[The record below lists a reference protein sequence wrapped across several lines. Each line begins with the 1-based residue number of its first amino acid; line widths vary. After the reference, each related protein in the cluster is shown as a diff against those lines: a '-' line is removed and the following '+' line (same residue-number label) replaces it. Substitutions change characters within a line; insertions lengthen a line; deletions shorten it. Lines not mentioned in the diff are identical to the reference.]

1 MNYPRIQLLA
11 GAVALLALARVP
23 MLAQSAQEEQ
33 NQKTAMSWYREM
45 IQFGHVDQASKYMA
59 DDYIEHD
66 PRISG
71 GKAGFVRYYQNP
83 SSRPA
88 EAAPITSF
96 SQGDYVVIVWSRDD
110 KDPKTST
117 PYKYTTYDVVRIKNG
132 KIQEHW
138 NNAKQNTRW

>member
-1 MNYPRIQLLA
+1 MKITELTLAGLVLLA
-11 GAVALLALARVP
+11 GSPANLFG
-23 MLAQSAQEEQ
+23 QSAQETKNVELTQ
-33 NQKTAMSWYREM
+33 NWYRDT
-45 IQFGHVDQASKYMA
+45 IILGHVDQASKYMA

-71 GKAGFVRYYQNP
+71 GKNGFVRYYQNA

-88 EAAPITSF
+88 EAKQVTSF
-96 SQGDYVVIVWSRDD
+96 GQGDYVVIVWSRDD
-110 KDPKTST
+110 KDPKTQT

-138 NNAKQNTRW
+138 NNAKKETKW